1 VRPENDTE
9 TSSGD
14 GYGELCLT
22 NPEDYT
28 HLSKNSLS
36 KDDLD
41 RAGSIATSTARISY
55 LYQQGTEN
63 FETHEKRLPSR
74 LSSRLG
80 RVQLAEDRQLHY
92 YGAASNL
99 HMIRNGML
107 PWLQPSIRT
116 VRIHGEPAIIQAGLQ
131 WLEDSLYE
139 AHLTKLFFAWH
150 NPFMNVVSKT
160 VFTQEKQCYDLGQNT
175 PLYSPTL
182 ANAILAIGASYAT
195 RRHPSIPK
203 EYCPSEFFAFRART
217 FLDIEMDSPTFATVQ
232 ALLILSAHEAAEARD
247 SRGRS
252 QHIAVA

>member
-9 TSSGD
+9 TSSGG

-36 KDDLD
+36 KDDLGH
-41 RAGSIATSTARISY
+41 AGSIATLTARNSY
-55 LYQQGTEN
+55 LYQQGTEH
-63 FETHEKRLPSR
+63 FEIHEKGPQNR
-74 LSSRLG
+74 LSSCFG
-80 RVQLAEDRQLHY
+80 RVQLAEDCQLHY

-107 PWLQPSIRT
+107 PWFQPSIRT
-116 VRIHGEPAIIQAGLQ
+116 LRIHGEPAIIQAGLQ

-139 AHLTKLFFAWH
+139 AHLTELFFAWH
-150 NPFMNVVSKT
+150 NPFMKVINKT
-160 VFTQEKQCYDLGQNT
+160 VYTRQKQYYDLGQNT

-182 ANAILAIGASYAT
+182 ANAILAVGAAYAT
-195 RRHPSIPK
+195 RGHPSIPK
-203 EYCPSEFFAFRART
+203 EYCPSEFFAFRSRT
-217 FLDIEMDSPTFATVQ
+217 FLDIEMDSPTLATVQ

-247 SRGRS
+247 SRGEPE
-252 QHIAVA
+252 QIALA